1 MTTKLDWQSA
11 KVHTV
16 TLPSGIKV
24 DITIPDL
31 AAMAKAGE
39 LDNDLIQYAIPSAK
53 DIAEEPEELTTEQKK
68 ENLSKLADFHSW
80 LVSITVVDPMLTP
93 EEVPTVVPTPDK
105 EVLVELASRRRDMDV
120 VGHHIGGLEVSAEF
134 RKFRELDSGESDIL
148 DA

>member
-1 MTTKLDWQSA
+1 MTTKADWQSA

-16 TLPSGIKV
+16 TLPSGTKV

-80 LVSITVVDPMLTP
+80 LVSITVADPALTP

-120 VGHHIGGLEVSAEF
+120 VGHHIGGLEVSAAF
-134 RKFRELDSGESDIL
+134 RKFREIDSGESDIL
-148 DA
+148 DN